1 MLRDHPCVPGSWDL
15 PAGSPCEGVG
25 RKDRS
30 QLECEQTPES
40 IRSLPL
46 SQKMASRSKKDLRS
60 TLAHVPQ
67 SLVKHTSSRVGPFG
81 SSLMLSHCWSPASFC
96 LFFCPSS
103 PHGLALHSTSLAL
116 FPTGL
121 LPPFLRLLWEGQL
134 LSMI

>member
-25 RKDRS
+25 RKNRS

-67 SLVKHTSSRVGPFG
+67 SLVKHTSSRVGAFG

-103 PHGLALHSTSLAL
+103 PHGLPSIPHPLLC
-116 FPTGL
+116 FPL
-121 LPPFLRLLWEGQL
+121 VCFP
-134 LSMI
+134 LSSGSFGKDNYCP